1 MNRSKIKGKIK
12 PSLNLVFLKGFF
24 PNAQT
29 SVPYIDKSNIKNIN
43 ITIININ

>member
-1 MNRSKIKGKIK
+1 MNRSRMKGKIK

-29 SVPYIDKSNIKNIN
+29 RAPYIDKSNIRNIN
-43 ITIININ
+43 VAASNIN